1 MIAEAEKIAISVPVK
16 VRNVNLDIIR
26 SIAVYLV
33 ISVHFFL
40 NNGFYDITIQGKRLW
55 AAVCV
60 RTAFMTCVPLF
71 MLLTGYLMNQKR
83 LSKRY
88 FLGISKTLLT
98 YLICCIFILIYTVVV
113 LKEKTTFFSATIDIL
128 GFTHYSWY
136 IEMYIGLFLLIPF
149 LNLIYNNLEN
159 KKQKLLLIAVF
170 TVLTTLPSILNIYD
184 LLSFNTIIHPSTSSL
199 TNKLVPEWWEGLYPI
214 TYYFIGAYLKE
225 YKEDIKISAKKCLL
239 LLLILIVVFGTFNFW
254 RSHNIAFVWGKWS
267 AWSSFEN
274 VIDSILLFLF
284 IIKLNVKRL
293 PNPVKKCFSI
303 VSELS
308 LGVYLLSWIFDNAL
322 YQILNTHIALVQD
335 RLYYYPL
342 IVPAVFLCSLLLSWI
357 VKLICRPLLDLPKM
371 IKRLR
376 LKNRSREVKL

>member
-284 IIKLNVKRL
+284 IIKLNVERL